1 MSCFQLH
8 NWSLG
13 WWECFIYLLHYF
25 KNHIASSTTVHL
37 VMPWV
42 GNFFNIITYFFSQVP
57 DVKIVCKE
65 CVYNVYI
72 LYILSLYIGY
82 WHGYELG
89 YAGWEGWPA
98 AGCLF
103 VFKIG
108 VVGVGAVPLLL
119 GGVLHLPHHL
129 QQRMHAYV
137 EEEGFIIQKISQ
149 SSSLLSGEQY
159 WFNSLPHYTD
169 LAPWWFDEMDE

>member
-1 MSCFQLH
+1 MC
-8 NWSLG
+8 
-13 WWECFIYLLHYF
+13 
-25 KNHIASSTTVHL
+25 
-37 VMPWV
+37 
-42 GNFFNIITYFFSQVP
+42 
-57 DVKIVCKE
+57 
-65 CVYNVYI
+65 VYI

-149 SSSLLSGEQY
+149 SSSLLSGGQY
-159 WFNSLPHYTD
+159 
-169 LAPWWFDEMDE
+169 